1 METLFQFP
9 GCQAG
14 ERRRGGAGAETGS
27 RAIAGTNWVQTAAK
41 RTDQATLK
49 RV

>member
-1 METLFQFP
+1 METFFQFP

-14 ERRRGGAGAETGS
+14 ERRHGGAGAETGS
-27 RAIAGTNWVQTAAK
+27 RAIAGMPWVQIAAK
-41 RTDQATLK
+41 RTDQPTIK

>member
-9 GCQAG
+9 GCQAVK
-14 ERRRGGAGAETGS
+14 RRLRGVGAETGS
-27 RAIAGTNWVQTAAK
+27 RAIAGTNSVQTAAK
-41 RTDQATLK
+41 RTDQPTLK

>member
-14 ERRRGGAGAETGS
+14 ERWRGGARAETGS
-27 RAIAGTNWVQTAAK
+27 RAIAGTHWVQYAAK
-41 RTDQATLK
+41 CTDQPTLK
-49 RV
+49 LV

>member
-1 METLFQFP
+1 MATLFQFP

-14 ERRRGGAGAETGS
+14 ERGHGGAGAETGS

-41 RTDQATLK
+41 HTDQPILK